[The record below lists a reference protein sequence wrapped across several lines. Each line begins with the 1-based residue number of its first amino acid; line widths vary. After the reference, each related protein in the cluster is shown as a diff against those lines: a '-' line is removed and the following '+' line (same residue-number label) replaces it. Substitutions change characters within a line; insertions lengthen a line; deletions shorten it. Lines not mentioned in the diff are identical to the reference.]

1 MKIFNGSSFLT
12 SKPLL
17 LLLLSFLMASFFD
30 TAVGQIG
37 VCYGR
42 NGNNLR
48 PASEVVALYRQRN
61 IRRMRLYD
69 PNQEALNALR
79 GSNIEL
85 VLDVPN
91 PDLQRLASSQA
102 EADTWVRNNV
112 RNYAN
117 NVRFRYISV
126 GNEVQPSD
134 QAARFVLPAMQNI
147 ERAVSSLGIKVS
159 TAIDTRGIS
168 GFPPSSGTFTPEF
181 RNFIAPVIGFLASK
195 QSPLLVNLYPYF
207 SYTGNMRDI
216 RLDYTLFTA
225 PSTVVN
231 DGQNQYRNLFHAIL
245 DTVYASLE
253 KAGGGSVEI
262 VVSESGWPTSGGA
275 ATSVENARTYVNNLI
290 QTVKNGSPR
299 RPGRAI
305 ETYIFAMFDENSKPG
320 PEIEKFWGLFLPNLQ
335 PKYGVNFN

>member
-1 MKIFNGSSFLT
+1 MKMCNGSSFLA
-12 SKPLL
+12 SLPLL
-17 LLLLSFLMASFFD
+17 LLLLSFILASFFD

-48 PASEVVALYRQRN
+48 PASEVVALYQQRN

-69 PNQEALNALR
+69 PNQETLNALR

-117 NVRFRYISV
+117 VTFRYISV

-134 QAARFVLPAMQNI
+134 QAASFVLPAMQNI

-181 RNFIAPVIGFLASK
+181 RSFIAPVISFLSSK
-195 QSPLLVNLYPYF
+195 QSPLLVNNYPYF

-253 KAGGGSVEI
+253 KAGGGSLEI
-262 VVSESGWPTSGGA
+262 VVSESGWPTAGGA
-275 ATSVENARTYVNNLI
+275 ATGVDNARTYVNNLI

-299 RPGRAI
+299 RPGRAT
-305 ETYIFAMFDENSKPG
+305 ETYIFAMFDENSKQG
-320 PEIEKFWGLFLPNLQ
+320 PETEKFWGLFLPNLQ
-335 PKYGVNFN
+335 PKYVVNFN

>member
-1 MKIFNGSSFLT
+1 MKMCNGSSFLA
-12 SKPLL
+12 SLPLL
-17 LLLLSFLMASFFD
+17 LLLLSFIIASFFD

-48 PASEVVALYRQRN
+48 PASEVVALYQQRN

-69 PNQEALNALR
+69 PNQETLNALR

-117 NVRFRYISV
+117 VTFRYISV

-134 QAARFVLPAMQNI
+134 QAASFVLPAMQNI

-181 RNFIAPVIGFLASK
+181 RSFIAPVISFLSSK
-195 QSPLLVNLYPYF
+195 QSPLLVNNYPYF

-216 RLDYTLFTA
+216 RLDYILFTA

-253 KAGGGSVEI
+253 KAGGGSLEI
-262 VVSESGWPTSGGA
+262 VVSESGWPTAGGA
-275 ATSVENARTYVNNLI
+275 ATGVDNARTYVNNLI

-299 RPGRAI
+299 RPGRAT
-305 ETYIFAMFDENSKPG
+305 ETYIFAMFDENSKQG
-320 PEIEKFWGLFLPNLQ
+320 PETEKFWGLFLPNLQ
-335 PKYGVNFN
+335 PKYVVNFN